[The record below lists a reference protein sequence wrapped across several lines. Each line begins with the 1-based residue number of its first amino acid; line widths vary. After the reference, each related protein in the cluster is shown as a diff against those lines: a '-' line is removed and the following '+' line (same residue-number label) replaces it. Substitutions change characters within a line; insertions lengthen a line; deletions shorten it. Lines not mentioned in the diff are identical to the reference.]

1 MILCPGCVRVLGV
14 ELSLGVVGLAA
25 EISAQSLL
33 RAPAQTGRNPSHG
46 SGGVPEFLNT
56 TGPSYSWWCWN
67 RCYVLLTS
75 EPMILSVLECLG
87 VELPLGILGPAEEIC
102 AQSLLRAPA
111 QTRRN
116 PKPLVGQGSC
126 IPEPCCSQLLPVV
139 FEQMLCPSHL

>member
-1 MILCPGCVRVLGV
+1 MLGCLGV
-14 ELSLGVVGLAA
+14 EFSLCVVGLAA
-25 EISAQSLL
+25 EICAQSLL
-33 RAPAQTGRNPSHG
+33 RAPAQTGQNLSQRL
-46 SGGVPEFLNT
+46 GGVPESLDP
-56 TGPSYSWWCWN
+56 TGSSYSWWCWN
-67 RCYVLLTS
+67 RCYVRLIS

-116 PKPLVGQGSC
+116 TKPLVGQGSC
-126 IPEPCCSQLLPVV
+126 IPGSCCSQLLPVV